1 MNKFKKEIIE
11 CIKLINNYN
20 QEEDIDIT
28 EVSYNE
34 KDDSFVIIIN
44 NVYKIKFNYSFVIKL
59 IRLQRE
65 DELVIKGANNKLN
78 GIDEEERILLKFIDL
93 LSYAVLEEN
102 EYSYDEEFDEY
113 IDNYSGSKDEFISI
127 IYIPKDKTLILSI

>member
-11 CIKLINNYN
+11 CIKLINDYN
-20 QEEDIDIT
+20 QEKDMNITKVNYDED
-28 EVSYNE
+28 
-34 KDDSFVIIIN
+34 DDSFTIIIN

-65 DELVIKGANNKLN
+65 DELVIKGVNNKLN

>member
-65 DELVIKGANNKLN
+65 DELVIKGVNNKLN